1 MIRKLLESDID
12 KVMSIWLNANLDA
25 HPFIDKNYWF
35 SNLEM
40 VKDMIIKA
48 EVYVYDDGD
57 IKAFIGL
64 DDKYIAGIFV
74 DKSNRSIGIGKKL
87 LDYVKESKDSLR
99 LNVYQ
104 KNEGATNFY
113 LKEDFKII
121 EEIIDSDNNE
131 LEYLMEWHNS
141 K

>member
-1 MIRKLLESDID
+1 
-12 KVMSIWLNANLDA
+12 
-25 HPFIDKNYWF
+25 
-35 SNLEM
+35 
-40 VKDMIIKA
+40 MIIQA

-74 DKSNRSIGIGKKL
+74 DKNNRSIGIGKKL

-104 KNEGATNFY
+104 KNEIAICLY
-113 LKEDFKII
+113 QKEGFKII
-121 EEIIDSDNNE
+121 EETIDSDNNE
-131 LEYLMEWHNS
+131 LEYLLEWHN
-141 K
+141 

>member
-12 KVMSIWLNANLDA
+12 KVMSIWLNSNLDA
-25 HPFIDKNYWF
+25 HPFIDKNLWH

-40 VKDMIIKA
+40 VRDMIIQA

-74 DKSNRSIGIGKKL
+74 DKNNRSIDIGKKL

-104 KNEGATNFY
+104 KNERAICLY
-113 LKEDFKII
+113 QKEGFKII
-121 EEIIDSDNNE
+121 EETIDSDNNE